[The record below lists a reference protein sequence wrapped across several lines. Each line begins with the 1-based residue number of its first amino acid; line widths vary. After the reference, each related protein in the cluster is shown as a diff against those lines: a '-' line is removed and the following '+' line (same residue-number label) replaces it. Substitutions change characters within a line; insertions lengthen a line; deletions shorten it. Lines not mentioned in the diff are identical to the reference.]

1 MLTCIFPSTRSAQLC
16 FIRILQLS
24 NPWKGISIVLQSQ
37 YFNVKAFTA
46 LFLLLI
52 LPSAVYASFTEP
64 VVDSIYVSGDYPVS
78 EHKLLSGTGLETG
91 ASLLRITPI
100 QVSDGIVVNLNN
112 LGYLDAEVTV
122 QWPMWDDEINIVRI
136 SVESG
141 SRSILSGLVFNG
153 AMIYSADSLATVYP
167 GSPGEPITPDD
178 TLSFRNS
185 VLKLYNER
193 GYIYSSID
201 IDLLSMSEADGH
213 KGYRAVECNI
223 DENMQAFLGS
233 VSVTGLETIREK
245 VITREILI
253 QPGDSLNMELLRQ
266 SISNI
271 YGLGLFQDVR
281 FAYSPSEND
290 SCIVDLDISISET
303 RYRRVDLGTGYVS
316 PSAVIGSV
324 TWLHPNIMGNN
335 QRLSIGIRILEFI
348 GSREGQMIEPE
359 IIYEEPWLFSSRW
372 KWQLKLG
379 YLYLFTPGIRQRSY
393 SITSTFARDIS
404 EHLKFTIGYSLEY
417 EKYNEWVDSSFTTS
431 DWRTTSSITSTLIHD
446 TRSPVL
452 DPLRGHWMM
461 GEGKLSGG
469 FLGGSDYY
477 RASSEARLFFPM
489 NDDFILAGRLR
500 LGCSFPY
507 GDDTTIPPDERFFLG
522 GGTTVRGYPFNSLG
536 PKDGDGNPV
545 GGRLE
550 VLSNFELRVRVAGNL
565 GVVLFTDAGGLWN
578 SFEEVDLETAGFGT
592 GIGLRYHTVF
602 GPLRLDYGFAP
613 TWRNSLKRGKIYI
626 GIGHAF

>member
-1 MLTCIFPSTRSAQLC
+1 
-16 FIRILQLS
+16 
-24 NPWKGISIVLQSQ
+24 
-37 YFNVKAFTA
+37 
-46 LFLLLI
+46 
-52 LPSAVYASFTEP
+52 VYASFTEP

-78 EHKLLSGTGLETG
+78 EHKLLGGTGLKTG
-91 ASLLRITPI
+91 ASLLRITPL
-100 QVSDGIVVNLNN
+100 QVSDGVIANLNSI
-112 LGYLDAEVTV
+112 GYLEATVTV
-122 QWPMWDDEINIVRI
+122 QWPLWDDENNIVRI
-136 SVESG
+136 TVKAG
-141 SRSILSGLVFNG
+141 TRSILSGLVFNG
-153 AMIYSADSLATVYP
+153 AVIYSADSLAAFYP
-167 GSPGEPITPDD
+167 GSPGEPVTPDD

-185 VLKLYNER
+185 VLELYNER

-201 IDLLSMSEADGH
+201 IDLLGMNEAEGQ

-223 DENMQAFLGS
+223 DENIQVFLGDIS
-233 VSVTGLETIREK
+233 VIGTETIREK
-245 VITREILI
+245 VITREMLI

-271 YGLGLFQDVR
+271 YGLGLFHDVR
-281 FAYSPSEND
+281 FSYNPAEGD
-290 SCIVDLDISISET
+290 STVINLDITVSEST
-303 RYRRVDLGTGYVS
+303 YKRVDIGIGYVS
-316 PSAVIGSV
+316 PSAVIGSA

-335 QRLSIGIRILEFI
+335 QRLTIGIKIMEYI

-379 YLYLFTPGIRQRSY
+379 YLHFFTPGIRQRSY

-417 EKYNEWVDSSFTTS
+417 EKYNEWVDNGFTTS

-446 TRSPVL
+446 TRSPIL

-461 GEGKLSGG
+461 GVGKLSGG

-477 RASSEARLFFPM
+477 RLGSDARIFFPLS
-489 NDDFILAGRLR
+489 NDFILAGRLK
-500 LGCSFPY
+500 LGGSFPY
-507 GDDTTIPPDERFFLG
+507 GDDTTIPPDERFFMG

-536 PKDGDGNPV
+536 PKDGDGNPI

-550 VLSNFELRVRVAGNL
+550 VLVNFELRARVVGNL
-565 GVVLFTDAGGLWN
+565 GVVLFTAGGGLWS

-592 GIGLRYHTVF
+592 GIGLRYHTIF
-602 GPLRLDYGFAP
+602 GPLRFDYGFAP

-626 GIGHAF
+626 GIGHVF

>member
-1 MLTCIFPSTRSAQLC
+1 M
-16 FIRILQLS
+16 
-24 NPWKGISIVLQSQ
+24 
-37 YFNVKAFTA
+37 
-46 LFLLLI
+46 
-52 LPSAVYASFTEP
+52 YASFTEP

-78 EHKLLSGTGLETG
+78 ENKLLSGTGLKTG

-122 QWPMWDDEINIVRI
+122 QWPIWDDEINIVRI

-141 SRSILSGLVFNG
+141 TRSVLSGLVFNG
-153 AMIYSADSLATVYP
+153 AVIYSADSLATVYP
-167 GSPGEPITPDD
+167 GSPGEPITPGD
-178 TLSFRNS
+178 TLSFSNS

-201 IDLLSMSEADGH
+201 ICLLSMSEADGQ

-233 VSVTGLETIREK
+233 VSVTGMETIREK

-253 QPGDSLNMELLRQ
+253 QSGDSLNMELLRQ

-281 FAYSPSEND
+281 FSYSPSEND
-290 SCIVDLDISISET
+290 SSIVDLDISVSET

-335 QRLSIGIRILEFI
+335 QRLSIGIQILEFI
-348 GSREGQMIEPE
+348 GSREGQMIEPL

-379 YLYLFTPGIRQRSY
+379 YLHLFTPGIRQRSY

-404 EHLKFTIGYSLEY
+404 EHLKFTVGYSLEY
-417 EKYNEWVDSSFTTS
+417 EKYNEWVESGFSTS

-469 FLGGSDYY
+469 FLGGSDYH

-489 NDDFILAGRLR
+489 SDDFILAGRLR

-550 VLSNFELRVRVAGNL
+550 VLANFELRARVAGNL

-578 SFEEVDLETAGFGT
+578 SFEEVDLETAGFGM

>member
-1 MLTCIFPSTRSAQLC
+1 M
-16 FIRILQLS
+16 
-24 NPWKGISIVLQSQ
+24 
-37 YFNVKAFTA
+37 
-46 LFLLLI
+46 
-52 LPSAVYASFTEP
+52 YASFTEP

-78 EHKLLSGTGLETG
+78 EHKLLSGTGLKTG
-91 ASLLRITPI
+91 ASLLRVTPS
-100 QVSDGIVVNLNN
+100 QVSDGIVVNLKS

-122 QWPMWDDEINIVRI
+122 HWPLWDDEINIVRI

-141 SRSILSGLVFNG
+141 TKSILSGLVFNG
-153 AMIYSADSLATVYP
+153 ALVYSADSLAALYP

-178 TLSFRNS
+178 TLFFRNS
-185 VLKLYNER
+185 ILKLYNER
-193 GYIYSSID
+193 GYIYSSIN
-201 IDLLSMSEADGH
+201 IDLLSMNENEGQA
-213 KGYRAVECNI
+213 GYRAVECNI
-223 DENMQAFLGS
+223 DENMQVFLGD
-233 VSVTGLETIREK
+233 VSVAGAETIREK

-271 YGLGLFQDVR
+271 YGLGLFHDVR
-281 FAYSPSEND
+281 FSYNPDEGD
-290 SCIVDLDISISET
+290 STVVNLDITVSES
-303 RYRRVDLGTGYVS
+303 RYKRIDIGTGYVS

-335 QRLSIGIRILEFI
+335 QRLSIGIDIMEFI

-393 SITSTFARDIS
+393 FITSTFARDIL
-404 EHLKFTIGYSLEY
+404 EHMKFTIGYSLEY
-417 EKYNEWVDSSFTTS
+417 EKYNEWMENSFTTS
-431 DWRTTSSITSTLIHD
+431 DWRRTSSITSSLIHD
-446 TRSPVL
+446 TRSPIL

-477 RASSEARLFFPM
+477 RIDSDARIFFPM
-489 NDDFILAGRLR
+489 SNDFILAGRLR
-500 LGCSFPY
+500 LGGSFPY
-507 GDDTTIPPDERFFLG
+507 GDDITIPPDERFFLG

-536 PKDGDGNPV
+536 PKDGDGNPI

-550 VLSNFELRVRVAGNL
+550 VLGNFELRVRVAGNL

-578 SFEEVDLETAGFGT
+578 SFDEVDLETAGFGT

-626 GIGHAF
+626 GIGHVF